1 MPSNCTKCGESLFSA
16 LERTR
21 GVCASCF
28 LSYKPEPKA
37 DAIGGSA
44 PSQSEPSQPS
54 GGDAGPPEMTASD
67 QTGEEML

>member
-28 LSYKPEPKA
+28 LSYKPDPKA
-37 DAIGGSA
+37 DAIGGSS
-44 PSQSEPSQPS
+44 PSRPEPSQP
-54 GGDAGPPEMTASD
+54 GEADAGPPEMSASD
-67 QTGEEML
+67 QAGEETL